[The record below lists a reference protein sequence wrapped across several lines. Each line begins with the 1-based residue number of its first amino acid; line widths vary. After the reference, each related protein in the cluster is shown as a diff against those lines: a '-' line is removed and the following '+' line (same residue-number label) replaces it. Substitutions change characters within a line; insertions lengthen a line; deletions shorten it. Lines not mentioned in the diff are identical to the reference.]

1 MKIKRIVPS
10 PLNEPL
16 TNAFNWFTYSFSGEA
31 LLTHAI
37 DGIQLVMGDE
47 VFFVDVTKDC
57 RINYHDSQIQFP
69 LYATL
74 SESFAG
80 TAKLYIRFHN
90 KIDNSNYLVVD
101 YIDYNIEVYKRKT
114 KKKVTVK

>member
-1 MKIKRIVPS
+1 MDIKRVVPS

-16 TNAFNWFTYSFSGEA
+16 TNAFNFFTYSFGGNG

-47 VFFVDVTKDC
+47 IFAVDVTKDC

-74 SESFAG
+74 KDSFAG
-80 TAKLYIRFHN
+80 TAKLYIRYHS

-101 YIDYNIEVYKRKT
+101 YIDYKIEVYKRKNR
-114 KKKVTVK
+114 KKVTVK